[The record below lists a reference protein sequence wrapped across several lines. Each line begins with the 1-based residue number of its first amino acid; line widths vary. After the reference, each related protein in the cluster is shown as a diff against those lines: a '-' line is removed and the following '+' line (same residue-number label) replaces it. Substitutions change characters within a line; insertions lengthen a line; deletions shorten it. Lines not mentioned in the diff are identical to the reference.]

1 MRFTTN
7 QMAIAAVVGAA
18 YAALTMAL
26 APISYGPI
34 QMRLSEVLC
43 ILPFFLPCTTWGLFL
58 GCMIANLISAA
69 GVWDVIFGSL
79 ATLCACLCI
88 QALGQQGRGASSWQR
103 VILAVLMP
111 VLWNAL
117 IVGGMLTW
125 SLTDT
130 PLFHFSRQFWIFA
143 GEVGL
148 GELIAAQLL
157 VPVAHPG
164 GLNHLNVW
172 QNYCPALLF
181 SSHYDKLINW
191 IKRGGYHA
199 R

>member
-130 PLFHFSRQFWIFA
+130 PLFHFSRQFWIFG

-148 GELIAAQLL
+148 GELIVMFVLGIPLL
-157 VPVAHPG
+157 K
-164 GLNHLNVW
+164 
-172 QNYCPALLF
+172 LLQHNCWF
-181 SSHYDKLINW
+181 QSLIPE
-191 IKRGGYHA
+191 A
-199 R
+199 